1 MKGTAEKIFYIVKN
15 YSKLNSNPK
24 LNLSE
29 RMRMKKEKFKFLIGD
44 KNRRMI
50 GQEDTINPKSITTEK
65 NVEINLNK
73 LRKPSLERKLDKLK
87 KKEIKIIR
95 NRISAQKSR
104 AKQKMELSELRNST
118 NNLSQEN
125 NSLKS
130 KLKEKED
137 ELSFISSVIKYCSNC
152 STILYDEENMKL
164 SYSPNNYEEIIN
176 TKRNKSL
183 RVIENSSAT
192 ENNLNS
198 SRIKLGLLSGMF
210 LFVFLIGCIALFPF
224 NQEKQNDNFFS
235 GPENL
240 RNLYILEDK
249 SKSLRNHSQL
259 ITENDVNRRDDLKRK
274 LLDLEESTKLAI
286 YPLGNE
292 IKYESIQKQLPRM
305 EPNDVSESINT
316 KFLK

>member
-29 RMRMKKEKFKFLIGD
+29 RMRMKKEKFKFIIGD

-316 KFLK
+316 KFMK